1 MVGNKQS
8 VTINAMAYK
17 LVQKESQLGKENI
30 QDIFIFNTS
39 PTFVQ
44 IYFKMSF
51 WQRAGWIIVL
61 VISGACVTS
70 LCLHWKEFLYFLFN
84 LRRVTL

>member
-44 IYFKMSF
+44 ID
-51 WQRAGWIIVL
+51 
-61 VISGACVTS
+61 
-70 LCLHWKEFLYFLFN
+70 LF
-84 LRRVTL
+84 